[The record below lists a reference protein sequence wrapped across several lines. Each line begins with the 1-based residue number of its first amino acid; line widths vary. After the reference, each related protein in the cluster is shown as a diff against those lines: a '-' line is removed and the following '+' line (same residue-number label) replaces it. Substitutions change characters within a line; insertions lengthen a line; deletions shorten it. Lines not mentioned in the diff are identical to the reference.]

1 MISRKEAQKQVDSDI
16 EEIYQKAIADGYDY
30 SVTEVMCF
38 GMSFWATKIAFEANA
53 KFDSYDE
60 KSLEVLGIAIA
71 AQCATLNGL
80 IEAGEL
86 DQKLGRRW
94 IRACYRDDLSRN

>member
-60 KSLEVLGIAIA
+60 KSLEVLDIAIA
-71 AQCATLNGL
+71 VQCATLSGF
-80 IEAGEL
+80 IEAGKL
-86 DQKLGRRW
+86 DQNAVYENY
-94 IRACYRDDLSRN
+94 IDLVQEWN